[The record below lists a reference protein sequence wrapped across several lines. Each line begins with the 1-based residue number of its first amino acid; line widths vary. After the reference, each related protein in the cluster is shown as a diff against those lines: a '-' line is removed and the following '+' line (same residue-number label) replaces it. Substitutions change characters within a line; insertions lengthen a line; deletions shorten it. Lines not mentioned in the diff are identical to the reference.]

1 MEEDVSKTMH
11 LQTVT
16 GMECQVPIRQKNTLI
31 FFMLEY
37 FSPTIY
43 VRK

>member
-16 GMECQVPIRQKNTLI
+16 GMECQVPIRQKTTLI
-31 FFMLEY
+31 FFMFNIFPLQ
-37 FSPTIY
+37 FM
-43 VRK
+43 